1 MRARAEIAKRYATE
15 YARAPKH
22 VKSQILDEVVRVTDW
37 SRDNARRRLTAK
49 ASAPPGRR
57 RKPGPRPGARRYS
70 YDALKI
76 LQKVWAASGGQ
87 CGKYLAASM
96 AVLLANLEAHGHLVE
111 GKARYSAGVR
121 AELEAM
127 SASTIDRYL
136 APAKAR
142 DPLRG
147 KSATRP
153 GTMLR
158 NSITV
163 RKASDEAEDE
173 PGFFEVD
180 TVAHCGPTLKGEFAR
195 SVNFTDV
202 RTGWVFTVAIR
213 NNARVHMLA
222 ALDAAQRAVPYPLA
236 GLDCDNGSEFI
247 NHEVVEWAAQRDL
260 FFTRSRP
267 YRKNDQ
273 ATVESKN
280 NHLVRRYGMYWRYDT
295 APERE
300 VLNRLWRLVNDR
312 LNYFTPTRKPVG
324 WSTDRAGRRRRL
336 YDAPATPLERLLA
349 AGVLSPAQEREL
361 LAKRDQLDVMALAAE
376 IDRAQRQLIKLAA
389 GKTRRLEAQAKPK
402 LPDPKGIK
410 PRGSPPAAK
419 GTP

>member
-1 MRARAEIAKRYATE
+1 M
-15 YARAPKH
+15 P
-22 VKSQILDEVVRVTDW
+22 
-37 SRDNARRRLTAK
+37 
-49 ASAPPGRR
+49 
-57 RKPGPRPGARRYS
+57 
-70 YDALKI
+70 
-76 LQKVWAASGGQ
+76 
-87 CGKYLAASM
+87 
-96 AVLLANLEAHGHLVE
+96 VLLDNLETHGHLVF
-111 GKARYSAGVR
+111 GKARYSQTVR

-127 SASTIDRYL
+127 SAATIDRYL
-136 APAKAR
+136 APIKAR

-147 KSATRP
+147 KSTTRP

-158 NSITV
+158 NSITI
-163 RKASDEAEDE
+163 RKACDEAETE

-195 SVNFTDV
+195 SVNLTDV
-202 RTGWVFTVAIR
+202 HTGWVFTIAIR

-222 ALDAAQRAVPYPLA
+222 ALDAAQRAIPYPIA

-247 NHEVVEWAAQRDL
+247 NHEVVEWAAHRDL

-267 YRKNDQ
+267 YKKNDQ

-280 NHLVRRYGMYWRYDT
+280 HHLVRRYGMYWRYDT

-312 LNYFTPTRKPVG
+312 LNFFTPTRKPVG
-324 WSTDRAGRRRRL
+324 WTTDRAGRRRRL

-361 LAKRDQLDVMALAAE
+361 LDRRDSLDVMALARE
-376 IDRAQRQLIKLAA
+376 IDQAQRQLIKLAA
-389 GKTRRLEAQAKPK
+389 GKTRRLEAEMKPK
-402 LPDPKGIK
+402 LPDPKGIQPHK
-410 PRGSPPAAK
+410 
-419 GTP
+419 TP